1 MSFVRSPV
9 LKPALRKKLKEKLTP
24 LWQRPDM
31 TAPMIAKELK
41 FGLSGTD
48 FQKLKMYH
56 VYFYRA
62 KFGLPPRRERIK
74 GFSRYKNKQEELM
87 SYETFC
93 EVLDKKLDRKTFHHR
108 RQRSYLILHYWTPL
122 RKSEIYERVISD
134 FEIKSDLLTIHL
146 LRKKKKYSRNVT
158 DEPINVPLAFPKM
171 DEVIEWLQ
179 KKEWK
184 KNNNPLNRPWNIS
197 HQTAW
202 RYVNQIFP
210 GYYPHFFR
218 FNYITEEANDPET
231 SLAELRAKTGLHIV
245 TLNSYLMKSERLQ
258 EAIDRRRLKRIS
270 PSSSLL

>member
-1 MSFVRSPV
+1 
-9 LKPALRKKLKEKLTP
+9 
-24 LWQRPDM
+24 
-31 TAPMIAKELK
+31 
-41 FGLSGTD
+41 
-48 FQKLKMYH
+48 
-56 VYFYRA
+56 
-62 KFGLPPRRERIK
+62 
-74 GFSRYKNKQEELM
+74 
-87 SYETFC
+87 
-93 EVLDKKLDRKTFHHR
+93 
-108 RQRSYLILHYWTPL
+108 
-122 RKSEIYERVISD
+122 VISD

-171 DEVIEWLQ
+171 DEVVEWLQ

-184 KNNNPLNRPWNIS
+184 KNHNPLNRPWNIS

-202 RYVNQIFP
+202 RYVNQVFP

-258 EAIDRRRLKRIS
+258 EAIDKRRLKRMNMRNIG
-270 PSSSLL
+270 